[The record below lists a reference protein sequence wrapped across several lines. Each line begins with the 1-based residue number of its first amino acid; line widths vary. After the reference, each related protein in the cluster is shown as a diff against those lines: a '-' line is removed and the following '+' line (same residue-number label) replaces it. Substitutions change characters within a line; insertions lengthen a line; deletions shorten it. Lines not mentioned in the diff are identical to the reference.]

1 MQSVEESPGYVS
13 EFCDPKSETQKS
25 RSKYIRFF
33 FMFSMTDGQNGHKC
47 IKILCQYEV
56 RQTKV
61 QLLYSDKF
69 VGDGVYCQHVA
80 GGINP
85 DRGDKAVRPL
95 GWLHITLY
103 HV

>member
-1 MQSVEESPGYVS
+1 MFSIEESPMYESV
-13 EFCDPKSETQKS
+13 FCDPTSETQNKS
-25 RSKYIRFF
+25 IMYIRFF